1 MHRSNTIYKWTQTK
15 TVIDKYVNWF
25 WCERTTADII
35 FHWSKRYNALW
46 AGILARMDSLKLIK
60 FKVKLV
66 FFYLFFLS
74 CSFLIHKMLIDGLE
88 LCGLLVDYCVVFI
101 SSLDS
106 HSDGT
111 HSMQS
116 INWWES
122 DVMPHFSKS
131 FVIKKQTH
139 LHLDGLRMSQFSAN
153 FHFLGELF
161 L

>member
-1 MHRSNTIYKWTQTK
+1 MHRSNTIYKWKQTK
-15 TVIDKYVNWF
+15 TVIDIYVNGF

-46 AGILARMDSLKLIK
+46 AGI
-60 FKVKLV
+60 
-66 FFYLFFLS
+66 YLFFIFLQS
-74 CSFLIHKMLIDGLE
+74 CSFFIHKMLIDE
-88 LCGLLVDYCVVFI
+88 LQLGGLLVDYCVVFI

-131 FVIKKQTH
+131 FVTKKQTH

-153 FHFLGELF
+153 FHFLGEPF